1 MITYFL
7 ASLLGWYFVI
17 LGLLLI
23 LRRDIVVNAMRDL
36 IGQPALMFFVGVIT
50 LMIGLLMALSHNI
63 WVMSWP
69 VIITIFA
76 WLILI
81 GGLFRLFFPDTVY
94 KIWEKTIDKPKK
106 LIICGIITLI
116 IGLFLLYGAYWG

>member
-17 LGLLLI
+17 MGLLLI
-23 LRRDIVVNAMRDL
+23 SRRDIVVNAMRDL
-36 IGQPALMFFVGVIT
+36 IGQPALMLFVGVIT
-50 LMIGLLMALSHNI
+50 LMIGLLMVLSHNI

-81 GGLFRLFFPDTVY
+81 GGVVRLFFPDTVF
-94 KIWEKTIDKPKK
+94 KIWEKTIDKPVK
-106 LIICGIITLI
+106 LIIWGIITLL
-116 IGLFLLYGAYWG
+116 IGLFLLYHVYWG